1 MRFGGT
7 DNETVSETM
16 RTLYLLP
23 LAALACRTPTE
34 PPLDIAGRWDGTFI
48 LSPNNVL
55 FSASAMLEHHGSSIS
70 GTVSIAYRP
79 GTIEGV
85 VRDTQ
90 VVVTVSYTDSC
101 GGTGTGVLGLH
112 PDSVMT
118 RAQWLKGTLSISEQC
133 KGTYTGVIALIRL
146 DPFYQ

>member
-1 MRFGGT
+1 M
-7 DNETVSETM
+7 DNEGVEGGYETTVIALVGGSILSG
-16 RTLYLLP
+16 TLR
-23 LAALACRTPTE
+23 ATP
-34 PPLDIAGRWDGTFI
+34 GSDGTVGRDFRLAPNHI
-48 LSPNNVL
+48 LFP
-55 FSASAMLEHHGSSIS
+55 ASAILERRDSNVS

-79 GTIEGV
+79 GTIQGV

-118 RAQWLKGTLSISEQC
+118 RAQWLKGTLSMSDQC
-133 KGTYTGVIALIRL
+133 KGTYAGVIALLKL
-146 DPFYQ
+146 DPFYR

>member
-1 MRFGGT
+1 MKESKEVMRPLF
-7 DNETVSETM
+7 
-16 RTLYLLP
+16 LLV
-23 LAALACRTPTE
+23 LAALSCRAPTE
-34 PPLDIAGRWDGTFI
+34 PLLDLAGQWDGTLVLAPNHI
-48 LSPNNVL
+48 LFP
-55 FSASAMLEHHGSSIS
+55 ASAILERRDSSVS
-70 GTVSIAYRP
+70 GKVSIAYRP

-133 KGTYTGVIALIRL
+133 KGTYTGVIALIKL

>member
-1 MRFGGT
+1 MKESKEVMRP
-7 DNETVSETM
+7 
-16 RTLYLLP
+16 LLLLL
-23 LAALACRTPTE
+23 LAALSCRAPSE
-34 PPLDIAGRWDGTFI
+34 PPLDLTGPWDGTFVLAPNHI
-48 LSPNNVL
+48 LFP
-55 FSASAMLEHHGSSIS
+55 ASAILERRDSNVS

-79 GTIEGV
+79 GTIQGV

-118 RAQWLKGTLSISEQC
+118 RAQWLKGTLSMSDQC
-133 KGTYTGVIALIRL
+133 KGTYAGVIALLKL
-146 DPFYQ
+146 DPFYR

>member
-1 MRFGGT
+1 MRA
-7 DNETVSETM
+7 
-16 RTLYLLP
+16 LCLL
-23 LAALACRTPTE
+23 LAALACRAPTE
-34 PPLDIAGRWDGTFI
+34 PTLDLTGPWDGSFV
-48 LSPNNVL
+48 LAPNHVM
-55 FSASAMLEHHGSSIS
+55 FPASAILQRRDSNVS
-70 GTVSIAYRP
+70 GTVSIAYRR

-118 RAQWLKGTLSISEQC
+118 RAQWLKGTLTISEQC
-133 KGTYTGVIALIRL
+133 KGTYTGVIALLKIDL
-146 DPFYQ
+146 FGY